1 MSGDC
6 SHGWGY
12 HSQGA
17 SGPCDLCE
25 AEDRAKRK
33 IIDDYLTKCE
43 HVMITLHEGGL
54 IQLTN
59 ATELNLVVGQPTLF
73 VKVRK

>member
-1 MSGDC
+1 
-6 SHGWGY
+6 
-12 HSQGA
+12 
-17 SGPCDLCE
+17 
-25 AEDRAKRK
+25 
-33 IIDDYLTKCE
+33 
-43 HVMITLHEGGL
+43 MITLHEGGL